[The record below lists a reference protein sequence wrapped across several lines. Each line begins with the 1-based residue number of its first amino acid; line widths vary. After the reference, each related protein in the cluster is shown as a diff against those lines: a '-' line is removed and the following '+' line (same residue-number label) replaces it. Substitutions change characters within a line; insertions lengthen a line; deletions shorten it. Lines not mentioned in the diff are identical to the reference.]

1 MQVQKINNTP
11 NFQGHGAKTLGDVMN
26 RLYRETCMAEYALQ
40 NGDVI
45 QLTSKMK
52 NGVEVS
58 AMAHFAGGR
67 FIGLSFPQKFARYKE
82 QFCNKLF
89 ETYNNAVTKGKGSK
103 KPRW

>member
-26 RLYRETCMAEYALQ
+26 RLYRETRMSGYSPEY
-40 NGDVI
+40 GDVI

-58 AMAHFAGGR
+58 AQAHFAGGQ
-67 FIGLSFPQKFARYKE
+67 FIGLSFPKKFAKYRE

-89 ETYNNAVTKGKGSK
+89 ATYNNAVTKGKGRK
-103 KPRW
+103 IPRY

>member
-1 MQVQKINNTP
+1 MQIQKINNTP
-11 NFQGHGAKTLGDVMN
+11 NFQGHGASSLGDVMN
-26 RLYRETCMAEYALQ
+26 RLYRETCGSGYFPQ

-45 QLTSKMK
+45 QLTSKMR

-67 FIGLSFPQKFARYKE
+67 FIGLSFPQKFAKYKE

-89 ETYNNAVTKGKGSK
+89 ETYNNAVTKGKGRK
-103 KPRW
+103 IPRY